1 MWWGMYAIA
10 AATPGGWLT
19 VSSPA
24 LMTLLLMRVS
34 GVTLLEDSLKVSKPG
49 YRAYIA
55 RTPAFFPWFP
65 RLIEEVRGPR
75 RDGGRRLPVD
85 D

>member
-1 MWWGMYAIA
+1 MWWGMYAMA
-10 AATPGGWLT
+10 AATPGGWVT
-19 VSSPA
+19 VLSPA

-34 GVTLLEDSLKVSKPG
+34 GVTLLEARLKVSKPG

-65 RLIEEVRGPR
+65 RLQR
-75 RDGGRRLPVD
+75 
-85 D
+85 